1 MVAFGLILLLIGVGA
16 GGWLAWLALQSETGV
31 TLGATG
37 LQLTVLPITLFVA
50 GAASM
55 LLCGSGCDSW
65 PSGPNVGSPGARNS
79 RSCAQRPRP
88 PVARVREALTVS
100 RSRRAQPGPAR
111 AEARAVL
118 GHGPPE
124 VAVTETST
132 GPSPGTA
139 HATSCAWLSAAN
151 REA

>member
-55 LLCGSGCDSW
+55 LLLWLGVRFMALGTKRR
-65 PSGPNVGSPGARNS
+65 VAR
-79 RSCAQRPRP
+79 RKELKELRTAPRP

-100 RSRRAQPGPAR
+100 KVPTGSARASPRGGSGRPRPRPARSRRDGDFDRTLARHRTRHEPAR
-111 AEARAVL
+111 
-118 GHGPPE
+118 G
-124 VAVTETST
+124 
-132 GPSPGTA
+132 
-139 HATSCAWLSAAN
+139 
-151 REA
+151 

>member
-55 LLCGSGCDSW
+55 
-65 PSGPNVGSPGARNS
+65 
-79 RSCAQRPRP
+79 
-88 PVARVREALTVS
+88 PVSYTHL
-100 RSRRAQPGPAR
+100 PLP
-111 AEARAVL
+111 
-118 GHGPPE
+118 
-124 VAVTETST
+124 TSD
-132 GPSPGTA
+132 
-139 HATSCAWLSAAN
+139 LV
-151 REA
+151 